1 MTPAGESLRSQRRA
15 PKEHDSPPTSQ
26 ASGPHGVGDSE
37 ARSRVHP
44 DTVRA
49 PGSPIRMTEG
59 EGSELAPGVLA

>member
-26 ASGPHGVGDSE
+26 ASGPLGVGDSE
-37 ARSRVHP
+37 VRSADLSGIPV
-44 DTVRA
+44 
-49 PGSPIRMTEG
+49 RMTEG